1 VDGVTG
7 AVPEPLPDWLTQ
19 ARRVVVLT
27 GAGIST
33 ESGIPDY
40 RGPDGVWTK
49 DPDAEKLV
57 TLSYYV
63 NDPAIR
69 RRSWQM
75 RRDLRVGDIAP
86 NAGHRALVELE
97 RQGRLRALLTQ
108 NIDGLHQQAG
118 SSPGAVLELH
128 GTIHEV
134 ACLSCGDRTTMRSAM
149 ERIDAGDPDP
159 ACLVCGGILK
169 SATISF
175 GQELDDEVIA
185 AAAEA
190 ASDCDVFMAV
200 GTSLTVHPAAG
211 LTDVAAVAGARI
223 VVVNAEQ
230 TPYDP
235 LADLVVRE
243 RIGSALP
250 RLVSTAG

>member
-1 VDGVTG
+1 
-7 AVPEPLPDWLTQ
+7 
-19 ARRVVVLT
+19 
-27 GAGIST
+27 
-33 ESGIPDY
+33 
-40 RGPDGVWTK
+40 
-49 DPDAEKLV
+49 
-57 TLSYYV
+57 
-63 NDPAIR
+63 
-69 RRSWQM
+69 
-75 RRDLRVGDIAP
+75 
-86 NAGHRALVELE
+86 
-97 RQGRLRALLTQ
+97 
-108 NIDGLHQQAG
+108 
-118 SSPGAVLELH
+118 
-128 GTIHEV
+128 
-134 ACLSCGDRTTMRSAM
+134 M

-211 LTDVAAVAGARI
+211 LTDVAAAAGARI